1 MNPLSLIPAPYQL
14 LAKII
19 GIALLCFALLYAW
32 HRFTNHYVEIGRQE
46 VRQELQP
53 KLEACETRYKTL
65 SDQVSVQNEAISSWK
80 NAAEINAH
88 KAAEAIKTAQ
98 SISEY
103 HQSTINAAKARAEAS
118 KDKSCDAA
126 VADAMQDLMNLRK

>member
-19 GIALLCFALLYAW
+19 GIALLCFALLYAR

-46 VRQELQP
+46 VTQELQP

-65 SDQVSVQNEAISSWK
+65 SDQVTVQNEAITSWK
-80 NAAEINAH
+80 NAAETNAQ
-88 KAAEAIKTAQ
+88 KAAEAIKNAQ
-98 SISEY
+98 SISE
-103 HQSTINAAKARAEAS
+103 HHSTTINAAKARAEAN
-118 KDKSCDAA
+118 KSLTCDQA
-126 VADAMQDLMNLRK
+126 VEHAIQDLKGMK